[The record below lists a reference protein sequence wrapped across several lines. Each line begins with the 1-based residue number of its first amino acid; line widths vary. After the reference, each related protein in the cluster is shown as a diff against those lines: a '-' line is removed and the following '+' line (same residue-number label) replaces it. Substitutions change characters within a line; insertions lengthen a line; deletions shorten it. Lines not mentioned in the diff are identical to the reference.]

1 MGSLHLMCSL
11 GEREDGSGQMMVN
24 PDLLPHLLVGG
35 AAGQGKSSLL
45 NNIVLELMEG
55 YSPEVV
61 RFYLFDPSQV
71 EFLMFNDMPHLDR
84 PVITDSKMFMLEL
97 ERLETEIERRLS
109 MFAKA
114 KCRCLFD
121 FNMRTNPASDG
132 FPRSLPYIIV
142 VADDVSELMCD
153 NGERVTSCIR
163 RLTARARAAGIHL
176 IFSVRNMDQVTMRGL
191 SVNMFPARVTFQ
203 TWSGPDSVAV
213 IGTEDAMLL
222 KNPGDF
228 IYRRGVDKTIRG
240 RSILVSCQKSLE
252 KLNRLKEKYVP
263 KSTQTEGVRFWQ

>member
-1 MGSLHLMCSL
+1 MGCLHLMCPL
-11 GEREDGSGQMMVN
+11 GEREDGVGRMMVN

-45 NNIVLELMEG
+45 NNIVLELMEE

-61 RFYLFDPSQV
+61 RFYLFDPSHV

-84 PVITDSKMFMLEL
+84 PVISDPKMFMLEL

-153 NGERVTSCIR
+153 NGERVTRCIR

-203 TWSGPDSVAV
+203 TWSEADSVAL
-213 IGTEDAMLL
+213 IGTGDATQL
-222 KNPGDF
+222 KRPGEF
-228 IYRRGVDKTIRG
+228 IYRRGVDNPIRG
-240 RSILVSCQKSLE
+240 ATSIVSFQEVRKVLDLVKGKYTSESSTADSV
-252 KLNRLKEKYVP
+252 RLWK
-263 KSTQTEGVRFWQ
+263 